1 MPGASGNK
9 RIWKGRLPIECRLAR
24 AIHSNKLTL
33 SLQSSVYA
41 VERVVTY
48 ELYLS
53 RHC

>member
-9 RIWKGRLPIECRLAR
+9 WIWKGRLAVEFRLAR

-33 SLQSSVYA
+33 SLQSSVFA
-41 VERVVTY
+41 VKMVVTY

-53 RHC
+53 RHR